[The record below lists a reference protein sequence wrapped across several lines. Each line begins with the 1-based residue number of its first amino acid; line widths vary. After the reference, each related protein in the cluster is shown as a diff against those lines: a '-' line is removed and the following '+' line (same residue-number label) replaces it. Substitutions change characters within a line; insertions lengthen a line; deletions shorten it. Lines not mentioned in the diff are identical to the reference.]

1 MEGRRGNVLQLEL
14 LVLVGS
20 LDLGHGHVSVVL
32 YVNEVLQQWK
42 IQILYEMVGGEGEDT
57 EHVGTDVVGFLDGTN
72 DLGLLKVLEDSKKR
86 EIGENTSSIRFFS
99 CDKRWNCSGVYRGV
113 IRMK

>member
-20 LDLGHGHVSVVL
+20 LDLGHGHVFVVL

-42 IQILYEMVGGEGEDT
+42 IQILYEMVGGEGKDT

-99 CDKRWNCSGVYRGV
+99 
-113 IRMK
+113 

>member
-1 MEGRRGNVLQLEL
+1 
-14 LVLVGS
+14 
-20 LDLGHGHVSVVL
+20 
-32 YVNEVLQQWK
+32 
-42 IQILYEMVGGEGEDT
+42 MVGGEGKDT

-99 CDKRWNCSGVYRGV
+99 
-113 IRMK
+113 